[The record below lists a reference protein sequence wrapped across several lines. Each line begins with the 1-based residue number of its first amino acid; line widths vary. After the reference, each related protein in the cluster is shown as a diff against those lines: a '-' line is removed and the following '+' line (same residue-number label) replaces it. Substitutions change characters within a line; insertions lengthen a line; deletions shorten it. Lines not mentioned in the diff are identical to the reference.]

1 MAQIPIFPISIL
13 FFCFITFFQAS
24 SASSKPTGL
33 SMKLIRRDLLFP
45 GNLTTFQRIRRLVQ
59 LSVRA
64 QNFVSFSSLNQSEGN
79 VLVHLPLRRVP
90 KDLAYVVEFKIGNKP
105 QTVKLLMDTG
115 SSLIWTQCAPCIK
128 CYQQKTS
135 LYKPRISMTYRK
147 LPCSHPLCQ
156 GGNSPFRCHNNECV
170 NDIRYGDLSQPT
182 TPRTKGVASFETF
195 HIPVDSSHTRV
206 INDMIFGCSNDNSDT
221 SFENSQISGILGLS
235 RGPDGLTSQ
244 LAKRGIIQ
252 NRFSY
257 CLVPFHDEL
266 KRPSILRFG
275 DDIPRPMNHYY
286 VELLDISVGLQ
297 KMGFESIRG
306 SLIDSGALVSRIDE
320 NTVRRNAYQEVI
332 EAFKAY
338 YDKKN
343 IRRKV
348 GQVAEKFEVCYY
360 NKAGFRDFATMTLHF
375 KGSDY
380 LIDGK
385 YMHYFSDEKK
395 GEGYFCVAVSKSS
408 KTTLGAWQ
416 QQNMRTIYD
425 MNGSRLQWATE
436 TCANDHSP

>member
-1 MAQIPIFPISIL
+1 MAQIPLFPISIL
-13 FFCFITFFQAS
+13 FLCFITFFQAT

-33 SMKLIRRDLLFP
+33 SMKLIRKDLLFP
-45 GNLTTFQRIRRLVQ
+45 RNLTTFQRIRRLVQ

-64 QNFVSFSSLNQSEGN
+64 QNFDSFLSLNQSEDN
-79 VLVHLPLRRVP
+79 VLVHLPLCRVP

-105 QTVKLLMDTG
+105 QTVNLLMDT

-135 LYKPRISMTYRK
+135 LYNSRISMTYRK
-147 LPCSHPLCQ
+147 LPSNQPFCQ
-156 GGNSPFRCHNNECV
+156 GRNSPFRCHNNECV
-170 NDIRYGDLSQPT
+170 YDIRYGDLSQPT

-221 SFENSQISGILGLS
+221 GFENSQISGILGLS

-275 DDIPRPMNHYY
+275 DNIPRPVENLRSTPFLNIDRNHYY
-286 VELLDISVGLQ
+286 VELLDISVGL
-297 KMGFESIRG
+297 
-306 SLIDSGALVSRIDE
+306 
-320 NTVRRNAYQEVI
+320 
-332 EAFKAY
+332 
-338 YDKKN
+338 
-343 IRRKV
+343 
-348 GQVAEKFEVCYY
+348 
-360 NKAGFRDFATMTLHF
+360 
-375 KGSDY
+375 
-380 LIDGK
+380 
-385 YMHYFSDEKK
+385 
-395 GEGYFCVAVSKSS
+395 
-408 KTTLGAWQ
+408 
-416 QQNMRTIYD
+416 
-425 MNGSRLQWATE
+425 
-436 TCANDHSP
+436 

>member
-1 MAQIPIFPISIL
+1 MVQIPLFPIFIL
-13 FFCFITFFQAS
+13 FLCFITLFQAT

-33 SMKLIRRDLLFP
+33 SMKLIRRTYF
-45 GNLTTFQRIRRLVQ
+45 
-59 LSVRA
+59 RA
-64 QNFVSFSSLNQSEGN
+64 QNFDSFLSLNQSEDN
-79 VLVHLPLRRVP
+79 VLVHLPLCHVP

-105 QTVKLLMDTG
+105 QTVKLLMDT

-135 LYKPRISMTYRK
+135 LYNSRISMTYKK
-147 LPCSHPLCQ
+147 LPSNQPFCQ
-156 GGNSPFRCHNNECV
+156 GQNSPFRCHNNECV
-170 NDIRYGDLSQPT
+170 YDIRYGDLSQPT

-195 HIPVDSSHTRV
+195 YIPVDSSHTRV

-221 SFENSQISGILGLS
+221 GFENSQISGILGLS
-235 RGPDGLTSQ
+235 QGPDGLTSQ

-257 CLVPFHDEL
+257 WLVPFHDEL
-266 KRPSILRFG
+266 KRPSILRFR
-275 DDIPRPMNHYY
+275 DNIPRPVENLRSTPFLNIDRNHYS
-286 VELLDISVGLQ
+286 VELLDISLRKDGL
-297 KMGFESIRG
+297 GG
-306 SLIDSGALVSRIDE
+306 SLIDSGTLVSRIDE

-348 GQVAEKFEVCYY
+348 G
-360 NKAGFRDFATMTLHF
+360 FRDFATMTLHF
-375 KGSDY
+375 KGGDY

-385 YMHYFSDEKK
+385 YMHYFSDKKK
-395 GEGYFCVAVSKSS
+395 GEGYFCVALSKSS
-408 KTTLGAWQ
+408 KTILGAWQ
-416 QQNMRTIYD
+416 QQNMRIIYD
-425 MNGSRLQWATE
+425 MNGGRLQWVTE